1 MAKHE
6 LLIRVEATMIL
17 NAAANTQIIMTM
29 PVQRQLV
36 TRSDYIMKEDLVNIS
51 VQRRT
56 SMILT
61 STTPRPLE

>member
-1 MAKHE
+1 
-6 LLIRVEATMIL
+6 MIL

-36 TRSDYIMKEDLVNIS
+36 TRSNYVMKEDLVNIS

-61 STTPRPLE
+61 STTPRPLK

>member
-1 MAKHE
+1 M
-6 LLIRVEATMIL
+6 TL
-17 NAAANTQIIMTM
+17 NAAANTQILMTM

-36 TRSDYIMKEDLVNIS
+36 TRSNYMMKEDLVNIS

-61 STTPRPLE
+61 CTAPRPLE